1 MVLHEIKTTINK
13 IDYDLKSLIENVYIS
28 EKSLGNR
35 YFVEISVNGLFNEG
49 IGHQRRETVVR
60 IDKRD
65 LVTNPIRWSY
75 STNPLNEDSD
85 WIERV
90 SSLEMVSSDI
100 YDVLKAKK
108 MDSAYFESL
117 ETVVDRINESA
128 GDAVVEK
135 TLVENV
141 RGILEKYGVKTVE
154 IKTEIVPLYEGSGFP
169 TGVDKTLIIP
179 HSSNLKVSEMF
190 MIESEI
196 KSLPG
201 VNWCLFKEGYMEIDV
216 TYED

>member
-65 LVTNPIRWSY
+65 LVSNPIRWSY
-75 STNPLNEDSD
+75 STNPLNEDCD

-100 YDVLKAKK
+100 YDVLKSKK
-108 MDSAYFESL
+108 MDSEYFEGL
-117 ETVVDRINESA
+117 EIIVDQINESD
-128 GDAVVEK
+128 GIVDHEK

-141 RGILEKYGVKTVE
+141 QGILEKYGVRTIE
-154 IKTEIVPLYEGSGFP
+154 IKTEILPIYEGSGFP
-169 TGVDKTLIIP
+169 TVNKTLIIP
-179 HSSNLKVSEMF
+179 HSTNLKVSEMF
-190 MIESEI
+190 MIENEI

-201 VNWCLFKEGYMEIDV
+201 VNWCLFKEGFIEIDLI
-216 TYED
+216 YEN